1 MLRCPYCKVNISTK
15 TTVCP
20 LCHTDLIAA
29 GTSPTQIKKMESA
42 FPKRARLQPLRT
54 SLFDI
59 IYLIVSLNIVIASI
73 SAELI
78 IVEHIKIAWII
89 AALLLYFYV
98 FLRFTLKKDE
108 YFPQKVAGQAILLTI
123 VFFTTRTVLP
133 EPRVIIEYI
142 LPTIYLVSTLMI
154 GIFILINYKKPNKFI
169 LNLMSIALLSVA
181 PYVVATIAHTES
193 RVFALVTAVV
203 GASIF
208 ITTAIFYSKPLLSEL
223 KRNFHA

>member
-29 GTSPTQIKKMESA
+29 GTSPAQIKKMEPA
-42 FPKRARLQPLRT
+42 FPKRAKLQPLRT

-59 IYLIVSLNIVIASI
+59 IYIIVALNVIAASIATELIVIGHV
-73 SAELI
+73 
-78 IVEHIKIAWII
+78 KIAWII
-89 AALLLYFYV
+89 SALLLYFYV
-98 FLRFTLKKDE
+98 FLKVTIKKNE
-108 YFPQKVAGQAILLTI
+108 YFPQKVTGQALLLTV

-133 EPRVIIEYI
+133 EPRVIVEYI

-154 GIFILINYKKPNKFI
+154 GIFLLINYKKPNKFI
-169 LNLMSIALLSVA
+169 LNLISIALLSVM
-181 PYVVATIAHTES
+181 PYVITAIADTES
-193 RVFALVTAVV
+193 RIFALITAIA

-208 ITTAIFYSKPLLSEL
+208 VSTVIFYSKPLLSEL
-223 KRNFHA
+223 KRNLHT